1 MGFSSQKF
9 CTERF
14 LFRVNIDCVFLHNN
28 FIKNINYL
36 PKTVNQT
43 RYILFSYLLDFSR
56 SLCKGAPQKVNE
68 WWKKFFSCPIIIF
81 SLRED
86 RHQAAGARGHHHL
99 SIQANHTWHPA
110 CLCSSSSSKKGAWGH
125 KFSLNFGVVFV
136 VIFSPTNNNRVT
148 AVIQQRERT
157 NKPHTCTCKHIC
169 AIELPIIRLFK
180 V

>member
-81 SLRED
+81 SLSGRTATKQQE
-86 RHQAAGARGHHHL
+86 QGGIIIYL
-99 SIQANHTWHPA
+99 SRRITHDILPA
-110 CLCSSSSSKKGAWGH
+110 YVVLLLPKKGLEGTS
-125 KFSLNFGVVFV
+125 F
-136 VIFSPTNNNRVT
+136 R
-148 AVIQQRERT
+148 
-157 NKPHTCTCKHIC
+157 
-169 AIELPIIRLFK
+169 
-180 V
+180 

>member
-14 LFRVNIDCVFLHNN
+14 LFRGNIDCVFLHNN

-68 WWKKFFSCPIIIF
+68 WWKNFFSCPIIIF

-99 SIQANHTWHPA
+99 SRRITHDILPMEYSTLLPP
-110 CLCSSSSSKKGAWGH
+110 KKGLEGTS
-125 KFSLNFGVVFV
+125 FLNFGVVFV

-148 AVIQQRERT
+148 AAIQQREDQQAT
-157 NKPHTCTCKHIC
+157 HMY
-169 AIELPIIRLFK
+169 L
-180 V
+180 

>member
-14 LFRVNIDCVFLHNN
+14 LFRGNIDCIFLHNN
-28 FIKNINYL
+28 SIKNINYL

-43 RYILFSYLLDFSR
+43 RYSILFSYLLDFSR

-68 WWKKFFSCPIIIF
+68 WWKNFFSCPIIIF
-81 SLRED
+81 SLQEE

-110 CLCSSSSSKKGAWGH
+110 CLCSSSSKKGAWGH

-148 AVIQQRERT
+148 AVIQQREDQQAT
-157 NKPHTCTCKHIC
+157 HMYM
-169 AIELPIIRLFK
+169 
-180 V
+180 

>member
-14 LFRVNIDCVFLHNN
+14 LFRGNIDCVFLHNN

-56 SLCKGAPQKVNE
+56 SLCVQGGPTKGQWMVEKFFQLPYNHFLTPGGPPPSSRSKGA
-68 WWKKFFSCPIIIF
+68 S
-81 SLRED
+81 S
-86 RHQAAGARGHHHL
+86 

-110 CLCSSSSSKKGAWGH
+110 CLCSSSSKKGAWGH

-148 AVIQQRERT
+148 AVIQQREDQQAT
-157 NKPHTCTCKHIC
+157 HMY
-169 AIELPIIRLFK
+169 L
-180 V
+180 